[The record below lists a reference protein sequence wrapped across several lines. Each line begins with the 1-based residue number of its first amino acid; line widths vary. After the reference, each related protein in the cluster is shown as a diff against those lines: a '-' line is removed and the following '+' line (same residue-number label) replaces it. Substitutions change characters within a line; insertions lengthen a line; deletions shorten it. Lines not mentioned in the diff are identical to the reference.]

1 MSILF
6 FGLHYYVYVKIW
18 NRHIFGENGINCT
31 VTLKNQER
39 KDTVMEESYIC
50 EHDKHRR
57 IGYAYVP
64 FQRLGKL
71 YDPETAL
78 RAGTI
83 FPELNI
89 TLDEYERGLYN
100 GT

>member
-1 MSILF
+1 
-6 FGLHYYVYVKIW
+6 
-18 NRHIFGENGINCT
+18 
-31 VTLKNQER
+31 
-39 KDTVMEESYIC
+39 MEESYIC

-57 IGYAYVP
+57 IGYTYVP

>member
-1 MSILF
+1 MNEIYS
-6 FGLHYYVYVKIW
+6 
-18 NRHIFGENGINCT
+18 
-31 VTLKNQER
+31 
-39 KDTVMEESYIC
+39 C
-50 EHDKHRR
+50 EHDDRR
-57 IGYAYVP
+57 RVGYGYIP

-78 RAGTI
+78 RMGTI

-89 TLDEYERGLYN
+89 TIDEYERGIYN